1 MAEDT
6 STAYTFRQC
15 FAAWGANTPVPAPM
29 SMTALFRVQFEKFYD
44 RIAIL
49 LVVAKPLV
57 HIIVLLH
64 LLYACVVYA
73 GLFHLVVRPFW
84 NLQHIYSTII
94 LFNQL
99 FYGAHL
105 DPTIQTFVV
114 TDFYSIYPGV
124 FGKFFGENLIHQL
137 RLMHLSKLIVGVV
150 KLQLQGGAAETV
162 RWEFHARM
170 VEWES

>member
-1 MAEDT
+1 LLDGFTGRPIADELYGDKSPET
-6 STAYTFRQC
+6 IKTF
-15 FAAWGANTPVPAPM
+15 
-29 SMTALFRVQFEKFYD
+29 
-44 RIAIL
+44 I
-49 LVVAKPLV
+49 
-57 HIIVLLH
+57 
-64 LLYACVVYA
+64 
-73 GLFHLVVRPFW
+73 
-84 NLQHIYSTII
+84 
-94 LFNQL
+94 
-99 FYGAHL
+99 GAHL